1 MPILTLVRHA
11 KSSRDYPELSD
22 FERPLNSRG
31 RKEAPAIAARLRKAD
46 IKPDL
51 LVSSPATRAI
61 TTARLFAEELNMH
74 LDEIVLNPHIYEA
87 SAWTLLHIVRS
98 FAPPH
103 MDVMVFGHN
112 PGISHFA
119 HDLCKECPFDEMDT
133 AASVR
138 IELPARGWSLVQ
150 PGSGKILRYD
160 TPKEPEPKVP
170 AKKKN

>member
-1 MPILTLVRHA
+1 MRILTLVRHA

-31 RKEAPAIAARLRKAD
+31 RKEAPAVAAALRKAK

-51 LVSSPATRAI
+51 LLSSPATRAI

-98 FAPPH
+98 LPPEH
-103 MDVMVFGHN
+103 AEVMLFGHN

-119 HDLCKECPFDEMDT
+119 HDLAECPFDEMPT
-133 AASVR
+133 SAAVR
-138 IELPARGWSLVQ
+138 IELPARGWSLIQ
-150 PGSGKILRYD
+150 PHTGKILRYE
-160 TPKEPEPKVP
+160 T
-170 AKKKN
+170 AKKDKDKLN